1 MEFYFV
7 SPLVLIP
14 TSCDTLEPI
23 RSDFLRC
30 SKMDPRVILEVSL
43 IAGFVRAIS
52 AVVEFLASPLVLV
65 TEALSSKPHEPI
77 TDPDGR
83 ADVDILH
90 VSILR
95 CFAFEGFVTHF
106 ALKPL
111 LMDLHVP
118 LQQLRRFENFAT
130 LLTWMRLA
138 VDLLYMSLHHPL
150 VRAGVVTLLLVLALV
165 NLAFRA
171 LLGVISQFLL
181 KQIAITI

>member
-1 MEFYFV
+1 
-7 SPLVLIP
+7 
-14 TSCDTLEPI
+14 
-23 RSDFLRC
+23 
-30 SKMDPRVILEVSL
+30 MDPRVILEVSL

-90 VSILR
+90 VAI
-95 CFAFEGFVTHF
+95 FGHFVVEGFVTQF

-111 LMDLHVP
+111 LMDLHVQ
-118 LQQLRRFENFAT
+118 LQQPRRFETFAT
-130 LLTWMRLA
+130 VITRMGLA
-138 VDLLYMSLHHPL
+138 VDLLYMSINQPL
-150 VRAGVVTLLLVLALV
+150 VRAGVVTLLLMLALV
-165 NLAFRA
+165 NLDFGA